1 MKKIL
6 AFNDYYIPATDVG
19 GPVTSINNASKALKK
34 EFEFYIEAYNH
45 NFSDN
50 IPFENI
56 NTNEWYRVGDANVM
70 YHADGELDF
79 NYKNTEKFIKDVNP
93 DVMWF
98 SGLLMPNKLHN
109 AIKIGEKLN
118 IPVVISPRGEAS
130 PDRMA
135 IKGYKKIPYAL
146 LITLLGIY
154 KKKNVYF
161 HVTSDDEIVG
171 LRKYFKINPGRITK
185 VANIGVV
192 PVERKMTYEKKSG
205 EIRIMFISRIHK
217 VKNLHIAIQIVN
229 QLKGK
234 VTFDIYGPIESKE
247 YWAQCENL
255 IKSSPDNVKIKY
267 CGKVS
272 PDKVDQVYSNYDCFL
287 FPTVNENYGHVIAE
301 ALANG
306 CPVVLSRGT
315 TPWDDLHNIA
325 GYVCSLDCIDEFI
338 DTLNKI
344 IEFDDNRFRELVN
357 NTYRYYCGKT
367 RDDNAIDGH
376 IEMFKKIIEQR
387 NLYGGDT

>member
-19 GPVTSINNASKALKK
+19 GPVTSINNASKALKN

-50 IPFENI
+50 TPFEGI
-56 NTNEWYRVGDANVM
+56 NTNEWYKVGDANVM
-70 YHADGELDF
+70 YHTDGELDF

-109 AIKIGEKLN
+109 AIKIGDKLN

-130 PDRMA
+130 PDRMV
-135 IKGYKKIPYAL
+135 IKGYKKFPYAVL
-146 LITLLGIY
+146 VTLLGIY
-154 KKKNVYF
+154 RKKNVYF
-161 HVTSDDEIVG
+161 HATSDDEIVG
-171 LRKYFKINPGRITK
+171 LQKYFKIKENKITK

-192 PVERKMTYEKKSG
+192 PTERKMTYEKKTG
-205 EIRIMFISRIHK
+205 EIRIMFISRIHE
-217 VKNLHIAIQIVN
+217 VKNLHIAIQIAN
-229 QLKGK
+229 QLDGK
-234 VTFDIYGPIESKE
+234 VIFDIYGPIESKE
-247 YWAQCENL
+247 YWEQCEKL
-255 IKSSPDNVKIKY
+255 IKGSPDNVKIQY

-301 ALANG
+301 SLANG

-315 TPWDDLHNIA
+315 TPWDDLHGVA
-325 GYVCSLDCIDEFI
+325 GYVCSLDDVNEFVSS
-338 DTLNKI
+338 LNKI
-344 IEFDDNRFRELVN
+344 METDDKEFRELVN
-357 NTYRYYCGKT
+357 NTYHYYCEKT
-367 RDDNAIDGH
+367 QGDNAIEGH
-376 IEMFKKIIEQR
+376 IKMFKKVIQLRKNCE
-387 NLYGGDT
+387 

>member
-19 GPVTSINNASKALKK
+19 GPVTSINNASKALKN

-50 IPFENI
+50 TPFEGI
-56 NTNEWYRVGDANVM
+56 NTNEWYKVGDANVM
-70 YHADGELDF
+70 YHTDGELDF

-109 AIKIGEKLN
+109 AIKIGDKLN

-130 PDRMA
+130 PDRMV
-135 IKGYKKIPYAL
+135 IKGYKKFPYAVL
-146 LITLLGIY
+146 VTLLGIY
-154 KKKNVYF
+154 RKKNVYF
-161 HVTSDDEIVG
+161 HATSDDEIVG
-171 LRKYFKINPGRITK
+171 LQKYFKIKEDKITK

-192 PVERKMTYEKKSG
+192 PTERKMTYEKKAG
-205 EIRIMFISRIHK
+205 EIRIMFISRIHE
-217 VKNLHIAIQIVN
+217 VKNLHIAIQIAN
-229 QLKGK
+229 QLDGK
-234 VTFDIYGPIESKE
+234 VIFDIYGPIESKE
-247 YWAQCENL
+247 YWEQCEKL
-255 IKSSPDNVKIKY
+255 IKGSPDNVKIQY

-301 ALANG
+301 SLANG

-315 TPWDDLHNIA
+315 TPWDDLHGVA
-325 GYVCSLDCIDEFI
+325 GYVCSLDDVNEFVSS
-338 DTLNKI
+338 LNKI
-344 IEFDDNRFRELVN
+344 METDDKEFRELVN
-357 NTYRYYCGKT
+357 NTYHYYCEKT
-367 RDDNAIDGH
+367 QGDNAIEGH
-376 IEMFKKIIEQR
+376 IKMFKKVIQLRKNYE
-387 NLYGGDT
+387 

>member
-19 GPVTSINNASKALKK
+19 GPVTSINNASKALKN

-50 IPFENI
+50 TPFEGI
-56 NTNEWYRVGDANVM
+56 NTNEWYKVGDANVM
-70 YHADGELDF
+70 YYTDGELDF

-109 AIKIGEKLN
+109 AIKIGDKLN

-130 PDRMA
+130 PDRMV
-135 IKGYKKIPYAL
+135 IKGYKKFPYAVL
-146 LITLLGIY
+146 VTLLGIY
-154 KKKNVYF
+154 RKKNVYF
-161 HVTSDDEIVG
+161 HATSDDEIVG
-171 LRKYFKINPGRITK
+171 LQKYFKIKENKITK

-192 PVERKMTYEKKSG
+192 PTERKMTYEKKTG
-205 EIRIMFISRIHK
+205 EIRIMFISRIHE
-217 VKNLHIAIQIVN
+217 VKNLHIAIQIAN
-229 QLKGK
+229 QLDGK
-234 VTFDIYGPIESKE
+234 VIFDIYGPIESKE
-247 YWAQCENL
+247 YWEQCEKL
-255 IKSSPDNVKIKY
+255 IKGSPDNVKIQY

-301 ALANG
+301 SLANG

-315 TPWDDLHNIA
+315 TPWDDLHGVA
-325 GYVCSLDCIDEFI
+325 GYVCSLDDVNEFVSS
-338 DTLNKI
+338 LNKI
-344 IEFDDNRFRELVN
+344 METDDKEFRELVN
-357 NTYRYYCGKT
+357 NTYHYYCEKT
-367 RDDNAIDGH
+367 QGDNAIEGH
-376 IEMFKKIIEQR
+376 IKMFKKVIQLRKNYE
-387 NLYGGDT
+387 